1 MNLEIA
7 PSILSA
13 DFSRLGDEIKAVEP
27 HASRIHVDVM
37 DGHFVPNLT
46 MGPVVVQSIRPATR
60 LPIEVHLMVTG
71 PALFIGP
78 FIEAGADRIIF
89 HVETVNDPLA
99 LCRLINAAGAS
110 AGVALS
116 PETDWTDGADWLEAA
131 DLALIMTVRP
141 GFGGQTFLHE
151 MLGKVQA
158 ARNGAPASMD
168 VEVDGGIDS
177 ATAPLARDAGANV
190 FVAGN
195 SIFKAADPANA
206 AKSLRI
212 AIQERGS

>member
-46 MGPVVVQSIRPATR
+46 MGPVVVQSIRPVTR
-60 LPIEVHLMVTG
+60 LPIEVHLMVTD
-71 PALFIGP
+71 PALFTGP
-78 FIEAGADRIIF
+78 FIESGADRIIF
-89 HVETVNDPLA
+89 HVETVTDPLA
-99 LCRLINAAGAS
+99 LCRLINTAGAS

-116 PETDWTDGADWLEAA
+116 PETDWTDGADWLQAA

-141 GFGGQTFLHE
+141 GFGGQAFLHE

-158 ARNGAPASMD
+158 ARNGAPASTD

-195 SIFKAADPANA
+195 SIFKTADPANA

-212 AIQERGS
+212 ALQERGS

>member
-13 DFSRLGDEIKAVEP
+13 DFSRLGEEIKAVEP
-27 HASRIHVDVM
+27 HASRMHVDVM

-46 MGPVVVQSIRPATR
+46 MGPVVVQSIRPATQ
-60 LPIEVHLMVTG
+60 LPIEVHLMVTD
-71 PALFIGP
+71 PALFTGP

-89 HVETVNDPLA
+89 HVETVTDPLA
-99 LCRLINAAGAS
+99 VCRLINAAGAS

-116 PETDWTDGADWLEAA
+116 PETDWTEGADWLAAA

-141 GFGGQTFLHE
+141 GFGGQAFLHE
-151 MLGKVQA
+151 MLAKVRA
-158 ARNGAPASMD
+158 ARTGVPAATD

-177 ATAPLARDAGANV
+177 VTARLARDAGANV

-195 SIFKAADPANA
+195 SIFKAEDPAEA
-206 AKSLRI
+206 AKGLRI
-212 AIQERGS
+212 ALQERD

>member
-1 MNLEIA
+1 MKLEIA

-13 DFSRLGDEIKAVEP
+13 DFSRLGEEIKAVEP

-46 MGPVVVQSIRPATR
+46 MGPVIVQSIRPLTQ
-60 LPIEVHLMVTG
+60 LPIEVHLMVTD
-71 PALFIGP
+71 PALFTGP
-78 FIEAGADRIIF
+78 FIQAGADRIVF
-89 HVETVNDPLA
+89 HVETVTDPLA
-99 LCRLINAAGAS
+99 MCRLINTAGAS
-110 AGVALS
+110 AGVALN
-116 PETDWTDGADWLEAA
+116 PETDWVEGADWLEAA

-141 GFGGQTFLHE
+141 GFGGQAFLHG

-158 ARNGAPASMD
+158 ARTDAPPSTD

-177 ATAPLARDAGANV
+177 ATALLARDAGANI
-190 FVAGN
+190 FVAGH
-195 SIFKAADPANA
+195 SIFKTVDPGNA

-212 AIQERGS
+212 AIQEGAR